1 MKKKKP
7 DLLTIMLYVIIVVAV
22 LYVSAA
28 LGAAMDLSADDEG
41 VIDFTLLMSQFE
53 TVLTTPDTVWA
64 HFTDFSGYSAKITL
78 IVSFA
83 IGIYALLK
91 YTSRKRLHRKG
102 VEHGS
107 ARWANEKEEKFLAD
121 KPEKIIPTETFTDE
135 SGKKHTAKFSTKREN
150 TFIVTLGK
158 QSQTYRIGAADN
170 ADKIA
175 ADFGIPHKT
184 ARKICDKVK
193 KCIRKQFETDN
204 NILLTQEVRMSLNT
218 RQHRENLNV
227 LVIGGSGSGK
237 SRFFVKPNLMQLN
250 TSYVVTDPK
259 GELLRSCGKLLSKA
273 GYEIRVFNLID
284 MAHSN
289 NYNPFQYV
297 YDRDGNVNKS
307 YVLKMVN
314 CLMKNTKQE
323 GSSGGDQF
331 WDDSTKALTLAIAFY
346 LLEKAEQETKTI
358 KGDFE
363 RQKAVYNDMLKG
375 NYAPEDIKLQKEI
388 MEDAKKAYEEA
399 DKHAKIDCNFRR
411 VMEVMKMAEISEQ
424 DDTLHSPLDDLMEEH
439 RSNFPNS
446 MAWIYYA
453 DFKKAPAETAKS
465 ILISAAVRF
474 AAFELPEVAD
484 LTHIDNIHLDTLGD
498 KKTALFVIIPSSDA
512 TFNFLAAMM
521 YTQLFDTLYDTAN
534 FKYGGRLPV
543 HVRCLLDEFANIGTI
558 PDFDKLLATMRS
570 MEISANIIIQNLA
583 QLKKM
588 YDKSWEIVTGNCDSL
603 LFLGGQEASTLEA
616 ISKSLG
622 KETIDVVSQNRTR
635 SHKSPSTSENNSIMG
650 RELMTPDELKV
661 MKPNECVLIVRAL
674 YPFFCHKFDIEKHP
688 NYAYLE
694 DSNKKYAYLIDD
706 LHTEKAPDMT
716 ENYSEMVTSE
726 DDMHPADKEKPF
738 IDMDFPEDFS
748 DNPDDADDGM
758 EVYEMLNYNIDNE
771 FVSASEKIYG
781 SSEQM
786 DFTDEELPDAN
797 DIISIDMSEHKVF
810 GENDYNAMFDSADIF

>member
-7 DLLTIMLYVIIVVAV
+7 DMLTILLYAIIVFAV
-22 LYVSAA
+22 LYVSAG
-28 LGAAMDLSADDEG
+28 LGAAMDLSVDDEG
-41 VIDFTLLMSQFE
+41 VLDFNVLMTQFE
-53 TVLTTPDTVWA
+53 TVLTSTDTVGA
-64 HFTDFSGYSAKITL
+64 HFTDFSSYSFKITL
-78 IVSFA
+78 MVAFA
-83 IGIYALLK
+83 LGIYALMK

-121 KPEKIIPTETFTDE
+121 RMSAGSKPKRGKDAAQQSLRTATKPEK
-135 SGKKHTAKFSTKREN
+135 K
-150 TFIVTLGK
+150 
-158 QSQTYRIGAADN
+158 
-170 ADKIA
+170 
-175 ADFGIPHKT
+175 
-184 ARKICDKVK
+184 KVK
-193 KCIRKQFETDN
+193 KSPKSPFETDN

-237 SRFFVKPNLMQLN
+237 SRFYVKPNIMQLN

-259 GELLRSCGKLLSKA
+259 GELLRSCGRLLKKA

-284 MAHSN
+284 MSHSN
-289 NYNPFQYV
+289 NYNPLNYI
-297 YDRDGNVNKS
+297 YDKDGNINKT
-307 YVLKMVN
+307 YVMKMVN

-323 GSSGGDQF
+323 GASGGDQF

-346 LLEKAEQETKTI
+346 LLEK
-358 KGDFE
+358 
-363 RQKAVYNDMLKG
+363 
-375 NYAPEDIKLQKEI
+375 
-388 MEDAKKAYEEA
+388 EDAK
-399 DKHAKIDCNFRR
+399 DVNGNSLDRNFST
-411 VMEVMKMAEISEQ
+411 VMKMMRLAEISEQ
-424 DDTLHSPLDDLMEEH
+424 DENHRSPLDDMMDELRAENPH
-439 RSNFPNS
+439 S
-446 MAWIYYA
+446 MAVSFYA

-474 AAFELPEVAD
+474 AAFNLPEVAD
-484 LTHIDNIHLDTLGD
+484 LTHTDNIHLDTLGD
-498 KKTALFVIIPSSDA
+498 RKTALFIIIPSSDA

-543 HVRCLLDEFANIGTI
+543 HVRCLLDEFANVGTI

-588 YDKSWEIVTGNCDSL
+588 YDKSWEILTGNCDSL

-635 SHKSPSTSENNSIMG
+635 SHKSPSTSENNSILG
-650 RELMTPDELKV
+650 RELMTTDELKV

-674 YPFFCHKFDIEKHP
+674 YPFFCHKFDIEKHQ
-688 NYAYLE
+688 NYKYLE
-694 DSNKKYAYLIDD
+694 DSNKNYAYLIDD

-716 ENYSEMVTSE
+716 EIYSETVE
-726 DDMHPADKEKPF
+726 PKPVVQPADDEKDISDIDVPDEEDNMTNLDEEFDTKEIAAALKQHEEQTAGEEMF
-738 IDMDFPEDFS
+738 NENEELDFS
-748 DNPDDADDGM
+748 DEAVPENLMPMDLSTPKVIGEADFR
-758 EVYEMLNYNIDNE
+758 EIV
-771 FVSASEKIYG
+771 
-781 SSEQM
+781 
-786 DFTDEELPDAN
+786 
-797 DIISIDMSEHKVF
+797 
-810 GENDYNAMFDSADIF
+810 DSPF

>member
-7 DLLTIMLYVIIVVAV
+7 DMLTILLYAIIVFAV
-22 LYVSAA
+22 LYVSAG
-28 LGAAMDLSADDEG
+28 LGAAMDLSVDDEG
-41 VIDFTLLMSQFE
+41 VLDFNVLMTQFE
-53 TVLTTPDTVWA
+53 TVLTSTDTVGA
-64 HFTDFSGYSAKITL
+64 HFTDFSSYSFKITL
-78 IVSFA
+78 MVAFA
-83 IGIYALLK
+83 LGIYALMK

-121 KPEKIIPTETFTDE
+121 RMSAGSKPKRGKDAAQQSLRTATKPEK
-135 SGKKHTAKFSTKREN
+135 K
-150 TFIVTLGK
+150 
-158 QSQTYRIGAADN
+158 
-170 ADKIA
+170 
-175 ADFGIPHKT
+175 
-184 ARKICDKVK
+184 KVK
-193 KCIRKQFETDN
+193 KSPKSPFETDN

-237 SRFFVKPNLMQLN
+237 SRFYVKPNIMQLN

-259 GELLRSCGKLLSKA
+259 GELLRSCGRLLKKA

-284 MAHSN
+284 MSHSN
-289 NYNPFQYV
+289 NYNPFNYI
-297 YDRDGNVNKS
+297 YDKDGNISKT
-307 YVLKMVN
+307 YVMKMVN

-323 GSSGGDQF
+323 GASGGDQF

-346 LLEKAEQETKTI
+346 LLEK
-358 KGDFE
+358 
-363 RQKAVYNDMLKG
+363 
-375 NYAPEDIKLQKEI
+375 
-388 MEDAKKAYEEA
+388 EDAK
-399 DKHAKIDCNFRR
+399 DMNGNSLDRNFST
-411 VMEVMKMAEISEQ
+411 VMKMMRLAEISEQ
-424 DDTLHSPLDDLMEEH
+424 DENHRSPLDDMMDELRAENPH
-439 RSNFPNS
+439 S
-446 MAWIYYA
+446 MAVSFYA

-474 AAFELPEVAD
+474 AAFNLPEVAD
-484 LTHIDNIHLDTLGD
+484 LTHTDNIHLDTLGD
-498 KKTALFVIIPSSDA
+498 RKTALFIIIPSSDA

-543 HVRCLLDEFANIGTI
+543 HVRCLLDEFANVGTI

-588 YDKSWEIVTGNCDSL
+588 YDKSWEILTGNCDSL

-635 SHKSPSTSENNSIMG
+635 SHKSPSTSENNSILG
-650 RELMTPDELKV
+650 RELMTTDELKV

-674 YPFFCHKFDIEKHP
+674 YPFFCHKFDIEKHQ
-688 NYAYLE
+688 NYKYLE
-694 DSNKKYAYLIDD
+694 DSNKNYAYLIDD

-716 ENYSEMVTSE
+716 EIYSETVE
-726 DDMHPADKEKPF
+726 PKLVAQPADDEKDISD
-738 IDMDFPEDFS
+738 IDVPDEEDNMTNLDEEFDTNEIAAALKQHEEQTAGEEMFNENEELDFS
-748 DNPDDADDGM
+748 DEAVPENIMPMDLSIPKVIGEADF
-758 EVYEMLNYNIDNE
+758 NE
-771 FVSASEKIYG
+771 IV
-781 SSEQM
+781 
-786 DFTDEELPDAN
+786 
-797 DIISIDMSEHKVF
+797 
-810 GENDYNAMFDSADIF
+810 DSTF

>member
-7 DLLTIMLYVIIVVAV
+7 DMLTILLYAIIIFAV
-22 LYVSAA
+22 LYVSAG
-28 LGAAMDLSADDEG
+28 LGAAMDLSVDDEG
-41 VIDFTLLMSQFE
+41 VLDFNVLMTQFE
-53 TVLTTPDTVWA
+53 TVLTSTDTVGA
-64 HFTDFSGYSAKITL
+64 HFTDFSSYSFKITL
-78 IVSFA
+78 MVAFA
-83 IGIYALLK
+83 LGIYALMK

-121 KPEKIIPTETFTDE
+121 RMSAGSKPKRGKDAAQQSLRTATKPEKKK
-135 SGKKHTAKFSTKREN
+135 GKKPPKS
-150 TFIVTLGK
+150 
-158 QSQTYRIGAADN
+158 
-170 ADKIA
+170 
-175 ADFGIPHKT
+175 P
-184 ARKICDKVK
+184 
-193 KCIRKQFETDN
+193 FETDN

-237 SRFFVKPNLMQLN
+237 SRFYVKPNIMQLN

-259 GELLRSCGKLLSKA
+259 GELLRSCGRLLKKA

-284 MAHSN
+284 MSHSN
-289 NYNPFQYV
+289 NYNPFNYI
-297 YDRDGNVNKS
+297 YDKDGNINKT
-307 YVLKMVN
+307 YVMKMVN

-323 GSSGGDQF
+323 GASGGDQF

-346 LLEKAEQETKTI
+346 LLEKKT
-358 KGDFE
+358 DE
-363 RQKAVYNDMLKG
+363 NG
-375 NYAPEDIKLQKEI
+375 NSLDR
-388 MEDAKKAYEEA
+388 
-399 DKHAKIDCNFRR
+399 NFST
-411 VMEVMKMAEISEQ
+411 VMKMMRLAEISEQ
-424 DDTLHSPLDDLMEEH
+424 DENHRSPLDDMMDELRTENPH
-439 RSNFPNS
+439 S
-446 MAWIYYA
+446 MAVSFYA

-474 AAFELPEVAD
+474 AAFNLPEVAD
-484 LTHIDNIHLDTLGD
+484 LTHTDNIHLDTLGD
-498 KKTALFVIIPSSDA
+498 RKTALFIIIPSSDA

-543 HVRCLLDEFANIGTI
+543 HVRCLLDEFANVGTI

-588 YDKSWEIVTGNCDSL
+588 YDKSWEILTGNCDSL

-635 SHKSPSTSENNSIMG
+635 SHKSPSTSENNSILG
-650 RELMTPDELKV
+650 RELMTTDELKV

-674 YPFFCHKFDIEKHP
+674 YPFFCHKFDIEKHQ
-688 NYAYLE
+688 NYKYLE
-694 DSNKKYAYLIDD
+694 DSNKNYAYLIDD

-716 ENYSEMVTSE
+716 EIYSETVEPKPVAQPVDDEKDISDIDVPDEE
-726 DDMHPADKEKPF
+726 DSMTNLDEEFDTKEIAAALKQHEEQTAGEEMF
-738 IDMDFPEDFS
+738 NENEELDFS
-748 DNPDDADDGM
+748 DEAVPENLMPMDLSTPKVIGEADFR
-758 EVYEMLNYNIDNE
+758 EIL
-771 FVSASEKIYG
+771 
-781 SSEQM
+781 
-786 DFTDEELPDAN
+786 
-797 DIISIDMSEHKVF
+797 
-810 GENDYNAMFDSADIF
+810 DSPF

>member
-7 DLLTIMLYVIIVVAV
+7 DMLTILLYVIIVFAV
-22 LYVSAA
+22 LYVSAG
-28 LGAAMDLSADDEG
+28 LGAAMDLSVDDEG
-41 VIDFTLLMSQFE
+41 VLDFNVLMTQFE
-53 TVLTTPDTVWA
+53 TVLTSTDTVGA
-64 HFTDFSGYSAKITL
+64 HFTDFSSYSFKITL
-78 IVSFA
+78 MVGFA
-83 IGIYALLK
+83 LGIYALMK

-121 KPEKIIPTETFTDE
+121 RMSAGSKPKRGKDAAQQSLRTATKPEK
-135 SGKKHTAKFSTKREN
+135 K
-150 TFIVTLGK
+150 
-158 QSQTYRIGAADN
+158 
-170 ADKIA
+170 
-175 ADFGIPHKT
+175 
-184 ARKICDKVK
+184 KVK
-193 KCIRKQFETDN
+193 KSPKSPFETDN

-237 SRFFVKPNLMQLN
+237 SRFYVKPNIMQLN

-259 GELLRSCGKLLSKA
+259 GELLRSCGRLLKKA

-284 MAHSN
+284 MSHSN
-289 NYNPFQYV
+289 NYNPFNYI
-297 YDRDGNVNKS
+297 YDKDGNISKT
-307 YVLKMVN
+307 YVMKMVN

-323 GSSGGDQF
+323 GASGGDQF

-346 LLEKAEQETKTI
+346 LLEKKT
-358 KGDFE
+358 DE
-363 RQKAVYNDMLKG
+363 NG
-375 NYAPEDIKLQKEI
+375 NSLDR
-388 MEDAKKAYEEA
+388 
-399 DKHAKIDCNFRR
+399 NFST
-411 VMEVMKMAEISEQ
+411 VMKMMRLAEISEQ
-424 DDTLHSPLDDLMEEH
+424 DENHRSPLDEMMDELRTENPH
-439 RSNFPNS
+439 S
-446 MAWIYYA
+446 MAVSFYA

-474 AAFELPEVAD
+474 AAFNLPEVAD
-484 LTHIDNIHLDTLGD
+484 LTHTDNIHLDTLGD
-498 KKTALFVIIPSSDA
+498 RKTALFIIIPSSDA

-543 HVRCLLDEFANIGTI
+543 HVRCLLDEFANVGTI

-588 YDKSWEIVTGNCDSL
+588 YDKSWEILTGNCDSL

-635 SHKSPSTSENNSIMG
+635 SHKSPSTSENNSILG
-650 RELMTPDELKV
+650 RELMTTDELKV

-674 YPFFCHKFDIEKHP
+674 YPFFCHKFDIEKHQ
-688 NYAYLE
+688 NYKYLE
-694 DSNKKYAYLIDD
+694 DSNKNYAYLIDD

-716 ENYSEMVTSE
+716 EIYSETVEPKPAAQPVDDEKDISDIDVPDEE
-726 DDMHPADKEKPF
+726 DNMTNLDEEFDTKEIAAALKQHEEQTAGEEMF
-738 IDMDFPEDFS
+738 NENEELDFS
-748 DNPDDADDGM
+748 DEPVPENLMPMDLSTPKVIGEADFR
-758 EVYEMLNYNIDNE
+758 EIV
-771 FVSASEKIYG
+771 
-781 SSEQM
+781 
-786 DFTDEELPDAN
+786 
-797 DIISIDMSEHKVF
+797 
-810 GENDYNAMFDSADIF
+810 DSPF

>member
-7 DLLTIMLYVIIVVAV
+7 DMLTILLYVIIVFAV
-22 LYVSAA
+22 LYVSAG
-28 LGAAMDLSADDEG
+28 LGAAMDLSVDDEG
-41 VIDFTLLMSQFE
+41 VLDFNVLMTQFE
-53 TVLTTPDTVWA
+53 TVLTSTDTVGA
-64 HFTDFSGYSAKITL
+64 HFTDFSSYSFKITL
-78 IVSFA
+78 MVGFA
-83 IGIYALLK
+83 LGIYALMK

-121 KPEKIIPTETFTDE
+121 RMSAGSKPKRGKDAAQQSLRTATKPEK
-135 SGKKHTAKFSTKREN
+135 K
-150 TFIVTLGK
+150 
-158 QSQTYRIGAADN
+158 
-170 ADKIA
+170 
-175 ADFGIPHKT
+175 
-184 ARKICDKVK
+184 KVK
-193 KCIRKQFETDN
+193 KSPKSPFETDN

-237 SRFFVKPNLMQLN
+237 SRFYVKPNIMQLN

-259 GELLRSCGKLLSKA
+259 GELLRSCGRLLKKA

-284 MAHSN
+284 MSHSN
-289 NYNPFQYV
+289 NYNPFNYI
-297 YDRDGNVNKS
+297 YDKDGNINKT
-307 YVLKMVN
+307 YVMKMVN

-323 GSSGGDQF
+323 GASGGDQF

-346 LLEKAEQETKTI
+346 LLEKKT
-358 KGDFE
+358 DE
-363 RQKAVYNDMLKG
+363 NG
-375 NYAPEDIKLQKEI
+375 NSLDR
-388 MEDAKKAYEEA
+388 
-399 DKHAKIDCNFRR
+399 NFST
-411 VMEVMKMAEISEQ
+411 VMKMMRLAEISEQ
-424 DDTLHSPLDDLMEEH
+424 DENHRSPLDEMMDELRTENPH
-439 RSNFPNS
+439 S
-446 MAWIYYA
+446 MAVSFYA

-474 AAFELPEVAD
+474 AAFNLPEVAD
-484 LTHIDNIHLDTLGD
+484 LTHTDNIHLDTLGD
-498 KKTALFVIIPSSDA
+498 RKTALFIIIPSSDA

-543 HVRCLLDEFANIGTI
+543 HVRCLLDEFANVGTI

-588 YDKSWEIVTGNCDSL
+588 YDKSWEILTGNCDSL

-635 SHKSPSTSENNSIMG
+635 SHKSPSTSENNSILG
-650 RELMTPDELKV
+650 RELMTTDELKV

-674 YPFFCHKFDIEKHP
+674 YPFFCHKFDIEKHQ
-688 NYAYLE
+688 NYKYLE
-694 DSNKKYAYLIDD
+694 DSNKNYAYLIDD

-716 ENYSEMVTSE
+716 EIYSETVE
-726 DDMHPADKEKPF
+726 PKLVAQPADDEKDISDIDVPDEEDNMTNLDEEFDTKEIAAALKQHEEQTAGEEMF
-738 IDMDFPEDFS
+738 NENEELDFS
-748 DNPDDADDGM
+748 DEPVPENLMPMDLSTPKVIGEADFR
-758 EVYEMLNYNIDNE
+758 EIV
-771 FVSASEKIYG
+771 
-781 SSEQM
+781 
-786 DFTDEELPDAN
+786 
-797 DIISIDMSEHKVF
+797 
-810 GENDYNAMFDSADIF
+810 DSPF

>member
-7 DLLTIMLYVIIVVAV
+7 DMLTILLYAIIVFAV
-22 LYVSAA
+22 LYVSAG
-28 LGAAMDLSADDEG
+28 LGAAMDLSVDDEG
-41 VIDFTLLMSQFE
+41 VLDFNVLMTQFE
-53 TVLTTPDTVWA
+53 TVLTSTDTVGA
-64 HFTDFSGYSAKITL
+64 HFTDFSSYSFKITL
-78 IVSFA
+78 MVAFA
-83 IGIYALLK
+83 LGIYALMK

-121 KPEKIIPTETFTDE
+121 KIEKKKGGKSAKTEKPK
-135 SGKKHTAKFSTKREN
+135 S
-150 TFIVTLGK
+150 
-158 QSQTYRIGAADN
+158 
-170 ADKIA
+170 
-175 ADFGIPHKT
+175 P
-184 ARKICDKVK
+184 
-193 KCIRKQFETDN
+193 FETDN

-237 SRFFVKPNLMQLN
+237 SRFYVKPNIMQLN

-259 GELLRSCGKLLSKA
+259 GELLRSCGRLLKKA

-284 MAHSN
+284 MSHSN
-289 NYNPFQYV
+289 NYNPFNYI
-297 YDRDGNVNKS
+297 YDKDGNINKT
-307 YVLKMVN
+307 YVMKMVN

-323 GSSGGDQF
+323 GTSGGDQF

-346 LLEKAEQETKTI
+346 LLEKKT
-358 KGDFE
+358 DE
-363 RQKAVYNDMLKG
+363 NG
-375 NYAPEDIKLQKEI
+375 NSLDR
-388 MEDAKKAYEEA
+388 
-399 DKHAKIDCNFRR
+399 NFST
-411 VMEVMKMAEISEQ
+411 VMKMMRLAEISEQ
-424 DDTLHSPLDDLMEEH
+424 DENHRSPLDEMMDELRGENPH
-439 RSNFPNS
+439 S
-446 MAWIYYA
+446 MAVSFYA

-474 AAFELPEVAD
+474 AAFNLPEVAD
-484 LTHIDNIHLDTLGD
+484 LTHTDNIHLDTLGD
-498 KKTALFVIIPSSDA
+498 RKTALFIIIPSSDA

-543 HVRCLLDEFANIGTI
+543 HVRCLLDEFANVGTI

-588 YDKSWEIVTGNCDSL
+588 YDKSWEILTGNCDSL

-635 SHKSPSTSENNSIMG
+635 SHKSPSTSENNSILG
-650 RELMTPDELKV
+650 RELMTTDELKV

-674 YPFFCHKFDIEKHP
+674 YPFFCHKFDIEKHQ
-688 NYAYLE
+688 NYKYLE
-694 DSNKKYAYLIDD
+694 DSNKNYAYLIDD

-716 ENYSEMVTSE
+716 EIYSETVE
-726 DDMHPADKEKPF
+726 PKPVVQPADDEKDISDIDVPDEEDNMTNLDEEFDTKEIAAALKQHEEQTAGEEMF
-738 IDMDFPEDFS
+738 NENEELDFS
-748 DNPDDADDGM
+748 DEAVPENLMPMDLSTPKVIGEADFR
-758 EVYEMLNYNIDNE
+758 EIV
-771 FVSASEKIYG
+771 
-781 SSEQM
+781 
-786 DFTDEELPDAN
+786 
-797 DIISIDMSEHKVF
+797 
-810 GENDYNAMFDSADIF
+810 DSPF

>member
-7 DLLTIMLYVIIVVAV
+7 DMLTILLYVIIVFAV
-22 LYVSAA
+22 LYVSAG
-28 LGAAMDLSADDEG
+28 LGAAMDLSVDDEG
-41 VIDFTLLMSQFE
+41 VLDFNVLMTQFE
-53 TVLTTPDTVWA
+53 TVLTSTDTVGA
-64 HFTDFSGYSAKITL
+64 HFTDFSSYSFKITL
-78 IVSFA
+78 MVAFA
-83 IGIYALLK
+83 LGIYALMK

-121 KPEKIIPTETFTDE
+121 RMSAGSKPKRGKDAAQQSLRTATKPEKKK
-135 SGKKHTAKFSTKREN
+135 GKKPPKS
-150 TFIVTLGK
+150 
-158 QSQTYRIGAADN
+158 
-170 ADKIA
+170 
-175 ADFGIPHKT
+175 P
-184 ARKICDKVK
+184 
-193 KCIRKQFETDN
+193 FETDN

-237 SRFFVKPNLMQLN
+237 SRFYVKPNIMQLN

-259 GELLRSCGKLLSKA
+259 GELLRSCGRLLKKA

-284 MAHSN
+284 MSHSN
-289 NYNPFQYV
+289 NYNPFNYI
-297 YDRDGNVNKS
+297 YDKDGNINKT
-307 YVLKMVN
+307 YVMKMVN

-323 GSSGGDQF
+323 GASGGDQF

-346 LLEKAEQETKTI
+346 LLEKKT
-358 KGDFE
+358 DE
-363 RQKAVYNDMLKG
+363 NG
-375 NYAPEDIKLQKEI
+375 NSLDR
-388 MEDAKKAYEEA
+388 
-399 DKHAKIDCNFRR
+399 NFST
-411 VMEVMKMAEISEQ
+411 VMKMMRLAEISEQ
-424 DDTLHSPLDDLMEEH
+424 DENHRSPLDDMMDELRTENPH
-439 RSNFPNS
+439 S
-446 MAWIYYA
+446 MAVSFYA

-474 AAFELPEVAD
+474 AAFNLPEVAD
-484 LTHIDNIHLDTLGD
+484 LTHTDNIHLDTLGD
-498 KKTALFVIIPSSDA
+498 RKTALFIIIPSSDA

-543 HVRCLLDEFANIGTI
+543 HVRCLLDEFANVGTI

-588 YDKSWEIVTGNCDSL
+588 YDKSWEILTGNCDSL

-635 SHKSPSTSENNSIMG
+635 SHKSPSTSENNSILG
-650 RELMTPDELKV
+650 RELMTTDELKV

-674 YPFFCHKFDIEKHP
+674 YPFFCHKFDIEKHQ
-688 NYAYLE
+688 NYKYLE
-694 DSNKKYAYLIDD
+694 DSNKNYAYLIDD

-716 ENYSEMVTSE
+716 EIYSETVE
-726 DDMHPADKEKPF
+726 PKLVAQPADDEKDISDIDVPDEEDNMTNLDEEFDTKEIAAALKQHEEQTAGEEMF
-738 IDMDFPEDFS
+738 NENEELDFS
-748 DNPDDADDGM
+748 DEPVPENLMPMDLSTPKVIGEADFR
-758 EVYEMLNYNIDNE
+758 EIV
-771 FVSASEKIYG
+771 
-781 SSEQM
+781 
-786 DFTDEELPDAN
+786 
-797 DIISIDMSEHKVF
+797 
-810 GENDYNAMFDSADIF
+810 DSPF

>member
-7 DLLTIMLYVIIVVAV
+7 DMLTILLYAIIIFAV
-22 LYVSAA
+22 LYVSAG
-28 LGAAMDLSADDEG
+28 LGAAMDLSVDDDG
-41 VIDFTLLMSQFE
+41 VLDFNVLMTQFE
-53 TVLTTPDTVWA
+53 TVLTSTDTVGA
-64 HFTDFSGYSAKITL
+64 HFTDFSSYSFKITL
-78 IVSFA
+78 MVGFA
-83 IGIYALLK
+83 LGIYALMK

-121 KPEKIIPTETFTDE
+121 RMSAGSKPKRGKDAAQQSLRTATKPEK
-135 SGKKHTAKFSTKREN
+135 K
-150 TFIVTLGK
+150 
-158 QSQTYRIGAADN
+158 
-170 ADKIA
+170 
-175 ADFGIPHKT
+175 
-184 ARKICDKVK
+184 KVK
-193 KCIRKQFETDN
+193 KSPKSPFETDN

-237 SRFFVKPNLMQLN
+237 SRFYVKPNIMQLN

-259 GELLRSCGKLLSKA
+259 GELLRSCGRLLKKA

-284 MAHSN
+284 MSHSN
-289 NYNPFQYV
+289 NYNPFNYI
-297 YDRDGNVNKS
+297 YDKDGNISKT
-307 YVLKMVN
+307 YVMKMVN

-323 GSSGGDQF
+323 GASGGDQF

-346 LLEKAEQETKTI
+346 LLEKKT
-358 KGDFE
+358 DE
-363 RQKAVYNDMLKG
+363 NG
-375 NYAPEDIKLQKEI
+375 NSLDR
-388 MEDAKKAYEEA
+388 
-399 DKHAKIDCNFRR
+399 NFST
-411 VMEVMKMAEISEQ
+411 VMKMMRLAEISEQ
-424 DDTLHSPLDDLMEEH
+424 DENHRSPLDEMMDELRTENPH
-439 RSNFPNS
+439 S
-446 MAWIYYA
+446 MAVSFYA

-474 AAFELPEVAD
+474 AAFNLPEVAD
-484 LTHIDNIHLDTLGD
+484 LTHTDNIHLDTLGD
-498 KKTALFVIIPSSDA
+498 RKTALFIIIPSSDA

-543 HVRCLLDEFANIGTI
+543 HVRCLLDEFANVGTI

-588 YDKSWEIVTGNCDSL
+588 YDKSWEILTGNCDSL

-635 SHKSPSTSENNSIMG
+635 SHKSPSTSENNSILG
-650 RELMTPDELKV
+650 RELMTTDELKV

-674 YPFFCHKFDIEKHP
+674 YPFFCHKFDIEKHQ
-688 NYAYLE
+688 NYKYLE
-694 DSNKKYAYLIDD
+694 DSNKNYAYLIDD

-716 ENYSEMVTSE
+716 EIYSETVEPKPAAQPVDDEKDISDIDVPDEE
-726 DDMHPADKEKPF
+726 DNMTNLDEEFDTKEIAAALKQHEEQTAGEEMF
-738 IDMDFPEDFS
+738 NENEELDFS
-748 DNPDDADDGM
+748 DEAVPENLMPMDLSTPKVIGEADFR
-758 EVYEMLNYNIDNE
+758 EIV
-771 FVSASEKIYG
+771 
-781 SSEQM
+781 
-786 DFTDEELPDAN
+786 
-797 DIISIDMSEHKVF
+797 
-810 GENDYNAMFDSADIF
+810 DSPF

>member
-7 DLLTIMLYVIIVVAV
+7 DMLTILLYAIIVFAV
-22 LYVSAA
+22 LYVSAG
-28 LGAAMDLSADDEG
+28 LGAAMDLSVDDEG
-41 VIDFTLLMSQFE
+41 VLDFNVLMTQFE
-53 TVLTTPDTVWA
+53 TVLTSTDTVGA
-64 HFTDFSGYSAKITL
+64 HFTDFSSYSFKITL
-78 IVSFA
+78 MVTFA
-83 IGIYALLK
+83 LGIYALMK

-121 KPEKIIPTETFTDE
+121 RMSAGSKPKRGKDAAQQSLRTATKPEKKK
-135 SGKKHTAKFSTKREN
+135 GKKS
-150 TFIVTLGK
+150 
-158 QSQTYRIGAADN
+158 
-170 ADKIA
+170 
-175 ADFGIPHKT
+175 P
-184 ARKICDKVK
+184 
-193 KCIRKQFETDN
+193 FETDN

-237 SRFFVKPNLMQLN
+237 SRFYVKPNIMQLN

-259 GELLRSCGKLLSKA
+259 GELLRSCGRLLIKA

-284 MAHSN
+284 MSHSN
-289 NYNPFQYV
+289 NYNPFNYI
-297 YDRDGNVNKS
+297 YDKDGNISKT
-307 YVLKMVN
+307 YVMKMVN

-323 GSSGGDQF
+323 GASGGDQF

-346 LLEKAEQETKTI
+346 LLEKKT
-358 KGDFE
+358 DE
-363 RQKAVYNDMLKG
+363 NG
-375 NYAPEDIKLQKEI
+375 NSLDR
-388 MEDAKKAYEEA
+388 
-399 DKHAKIDCNFRR
+399 NFST
-411 VMEVMKMAEISEQ
+411 VMKMMRLAEISEQ
-424 DDTLHSPLDDLMEEH
+424 DENHRSPLDDMMDELRTENPH
-439 RSNFPNS
+439 S
-446 MAWIYYA
+446 MAVSFYA

-474 AAFELPEVAD
+474 AAFNLPEVAD
-484 LTHIDNIHLDTLGD
+484 LTHTDNIHLDTLGD
-498 KKTALFVIIPSSDA
+498 RKTALFIIIPSSDA

-543 HVRCLLDEFANIGTI
+543 HVRCLLDEFANVGTI

-588 YDKSWEIVTGNCDSL
+588 YDKSWEILTGNCDSL

-635 SHKSPSTSENNSIMG
+635 SHKSPSTSENNSILG
-650 RELMTPDELKV
+650 RELMTTDELKV

-674 YPFFCHKFDIEKHP
+674 YPFFCHKFDIEKHQ
-688 NYAYLE
+688 NYKYLE
-694 DSNKKYAYLIDD
+694 DSNKNYAYLIDD

-716 ENYSEMVTSE
+716 EIYSETVEPKLVAQSVDDEKDISDIDVPDEE
-726 DDMHPADKEKPF
+726 DNMTNLDEEFDTKEIAAALKQHEEQTAGEEMF
-738 IDMDFPEDFS
+738 NENEELDFS
-748 DNPDDADDGM
+748 DEAVPENLMPMDLSTPKVIGEADFR
-758 EVYEMLNYNIDNE
+758 EIV
-771 FVSASEKIYG
+771 
-781 SSEQM
+781 
-786 DFTDEELPDAN
+786 
-797 DIISIDMSEHKVF
+797 
-810 GENDYNAMFDSADIF
+810 DSPF

>member
-1 MKKKKP
+1 M
-7 DLLTIMLYVIIVVAV
+7 
-22 LYVSAA
+22 
-28 LGAAMDLSADDEG
+28 
-41 VIDFTLLMSQFE
+41 
-53 TVLTTPDTVWA
+53 
-64 HFTDFSGYSAKITL
+64 
-78 IVSFA
+78 
-83 IGIYALLK
+83 K

-107 ARWANEKEEKFLAD
+107 ARWANEKEEKFLC
-121 KPEKIIPTETFTDE
+121 
-135 SGKKHTAKFSTKREN
+135 
-150 TFIVTLGK
+150 
-158 QSQTYRIGAADN
+158 DN
-170 ADKIA
+170 ADKKKKFPDNLPPWLA
-175 ADFGIPHKT
+175 NPV
-184 ARKICDKVK
+184 RKIMK
-193 KCIRKQFETDN
+193 KPPPPKPVPFQTDN
-204 NILLTQEVRMSLNT
+204 NIILTQEVRMSLNT

-227 LVIGGSGSGK
+227 LVIGGSGPGK
-237 SRFFVKPNLMQLN
+237 SRFYVKPNIMQLN

-259 GELLRSCGKLLSKA
+259 GELLRSCGRLLQKA

-289 NYNPFQYV
+289 NYNPFNYI
-297 YDRDGNVNKS
+297 YDKDGNVNKT
-307 YVLKMVN
+307 YVMKMVN

-346 LLEKAEQETKTI
+346 LLEKK
-358 KGDFE
+358 
-363 RQKAVYNDMLKG
+363 
-375 NYAPEDIKLQKEI
+375 
-388 MEDAKKAYEEA
+388 DAK
-399 DKHAKIDCNFRR
+399 DSNGNSLDRNFST
-411 VMEVMKMAEISEQ
+411 VMKMMRLAEISEQ
-424 DDTLHSPLDDLMEEH
+424 DENHRSPLDELMDELRKE
-439 RSNFPNS
+439 NPMS
-446 MAWIYYA
+446 MAVSYYA

-474 AAFELPEVAD
+474 AAFNLPEVAD
-484 LTHIDNIHLDTLGD
+484 LTHTDNIHLDTLGD

-534 FKYGGRLPV
+534 FKYSGRLPV

-650 RELMTPDELKV
+650 RELMTTDELKV
-661 MKPNECVLIVRAL
+661 MKANECVLIVRAL

-688 NYAYLE
+688 NYPYLE
-694 DSNKKYAYLIDD
+694 DSNKKYAYLIDGII
-706 LHTEKAPDMT
+706 TEKAPDMT
-716 ENYSEMVTSE
+716 EYYTETIAAKPHDTADDEKPITDVEIPDEEDGMTVEDEFDRNEIEAALKQHENATPSDEMFDE
-726 DDMHPADKEKPF
+726 CENPDFRDDDTLPADLANYDMASPKVIGEKD
-738 IDMDFPEDFS
+738 ITEDI
-748 DNPDDADDGM
+748 AA
-758 EVYEMLNYNIDNE
+758 
-771 FVSASEKIYG
+771 SAIA
-781 SSEQM
+781 
-786 DFTDEELPDAN
+786 F
-797 DIISIDMSEHKVF
+797 
-810 GENDYNAMFDSADIF
+810 